1 MSTLGSC
8 SGLWSQGRGRAA
20 RDRRASSWSTPEL
33 TLQEQQFQLHSAVP
47 GVESGTG
54 GQGKPP
60 AVSQHLEPLPCH
72 RQFLFPSKGAW
83 GMALLLLR
91 DQLSLSVTS
100 TLYLAT
106 GKVLVNKASVP
117 SRGCSTGWVCSRRDA
132 QSRAFLHQATG
143 ESTTHLQHPSLETNQ
158 TLSFAAACFSVN
170 PIPASLAPFLRHLVQ
185 SPPAAVMNSAGEQCL
200 ASSVSLCS

>member
-1 MSTLGSC
+1 MEGGQPRTGEQALGAHQGSPCRSSNSSSTLLC
-8 SGLWSQGRGRAA
+8 LVWREVLE
-20 RDRRASSWSTPEL
+20 DRASRLLCLSTSS
-33 TLQEQQFQLHSAVP
+33 HC
-47 GVESGTG
+47 
-54 GQGKPP
+54 P
-60 AVSQHLEPLPCH
+60 A
-72 RQFLFPSKGAW
+72 RQFPFPSRWAW

-91 DQLSLSVTS
+91 DQLSLSVPS

-117 SRGCSTGWVCSRRDA
+117 SRGCSSGWVRSRRDA
-132 QSRAFLHQATG
+132 QSRAVLHQATG